1 MGIYTSL
8 KLQTRPL
15 CNFKEK
21 ESTTHM
27 TTGTLYVVSTPIG
40 NLQDITFRAIETL
53 KSTPY
58 VIAED
63 TRTTQ
68 KLFNHFSI
76 TSKLVSYHKFNEK
89 ERETEVIDML
99 ESGVNVS
106 LVSDAGT
113 PLISDPGYTVVKA
126 AIDAGI
132 RVETIPGPSSVLSAA
147 ILSGFDP
154 SRFLFYGFLE
164 KSGKSKKDALHEI
177 ASVKYPVIV
186 FESPNR
192 AKDTLAV
199 IAQVMPGRQVAAV
212 KEITKIYETVL
223 RGTPEEVSTGIT
235 EDMEKGEFII
245 VIGPAPADEKP
256 KEEVIELRLI
266 ELVREGMALSEA
278 VKTASQELNAGR
290 NEVYK
295 ISLKL
300 KKEG

>member
-1 MGIYTSL
+1 
-8 KLQTRPL
+8 
-15 CNFKEK
+15 
-21 ESTTHM
+21 M

-40 NLQDITFRAIETL
+40 NLKDITLRAIETL
-53 KSTPY
+53 KATPY

-68 KLFNHFSI
+68 KLFNHYEI

-89 ERETEVIDML
+89 ERESEVITML
-99 ESGVNVS
+99 QGGTSVS

-113 PLISDPGYTVVKA
+113 PLMSDPGYTVVKA

-132 RVETIPGPSSVLSAA
+132 RVETIPGASSLLCAA

-154 SRFLFYGFLE
+154 SRFFFYGFLD
-164 KSGKSKKDALHEI
+164 KSGKSKKDALNEI
-177 ASVKYPVIV
+177 SGVKYPVIV

-192 AKDTLAV
+192 AKDTLAA
-199 IAQVMPGRQVAAV
+199 IAQAMPHRLVSVV
-212 KEITKIYETVL
+212 KELTKIHENVF
-223 RGTPEEVSTGIT
+223 RGTPAEVTELIT

-245 VIGPAPADEKP
+245 VIGPAPDDEAP
-256 KEEVIELRLI
+256 KEEVIERRLF
-266 ELVREGMALSEA
+266 ELVREGSTMSEA
-278 VKTASQELNAGR
+278 VKTASQELNAPR

>member
-1 MGIYTSL
+1 
-8 KLQTRPL
+8 
-15 CNFKEK
+15 
-21 ESTTHM
+21 M

-58 VIAED
+58 CIAED

-68 KLFNHFSI
+68 KLFHHYSI
-76 TSKLVSYHKFNEK
+76 TSRLISYHKFNEK
-89 ERETEVIDML
+89 ERESEVIDIL
-99 ESGVNVS
+99 KSGQNVS

-113 PLISDPGYTVVKA
+113 PLVSDPGYTVVKA

-164 KSGKSKKDALHEI
+164 KSGKSKKDALNEI
-177 ASVKYPVIV
+177 RAVKYPIII

-199 IAQVMPGRQVAAV
+199 IAQVMPERLVAAV
-212 KEITKIYETVL
+212 KEITKIHEAVL
-223 RGTPEEVSTGIT
+223 RGTPEEVSAGIT
-235 EDMEKGEFII
+235 EDMERGEFII
-245 VIGPAPADEKP
+245 VIGPAPEDEKP
-256 KEEVIELRLI
+256 REEVIELRLMA
-266 ELVREGMALSEA
+266 LVKEGMALSEA
-278 VKTASQELNAGR
+278 VKTASQELNVGR

-295 ISLKL
+295 ISLKI

>member
-1 MGIYTSL
+1 
-8 KLQTRPL
+8 
-15 CNFKEK
+15 
-21 ESTTHM
+21 M

-40 NLQDITFRAIETL
+40 NLKDITLRAIETL
-53 KSTPY
+53 KATPY
-58 VIAED
+58 CIAED

-68 KLFNHFSI
+68 KLFNHYEI

-89 ERETEVIDML
+89 EREAEIIEIL
-99 ESGVNVS
+99 NNGSSVS

-126 AIDAGI
+126 AIDAGL

-154 SRFLFYGFLE
+154 SRFFFYGFLDR
-164 KSGKSKKDALHEI
+164 SGKSKKDALNEI
-177 ASVKYPVIV
+177 SAVRYPVII

-192 AKDTLAV
+192 AKDTLSM
-199 IAQVMPGRQVAAV
+199 IAEVMPQRNVSVV
-212 KEITKIYETVL
+212 KELTKIYETVL
-223 RGTPEEVSTGIT
+223 RGKPADVSAQIT

-245 VIGPAPADEKP
+245 VIGPAPEEEEP
-256 KEEVIELRLI
+256 KEDVIERRLF
-266 ELVREGMALSEA
+266 ELVREGKTMSEA
-278 VKTASQELNAGR
+278 VKTASQELNAPR